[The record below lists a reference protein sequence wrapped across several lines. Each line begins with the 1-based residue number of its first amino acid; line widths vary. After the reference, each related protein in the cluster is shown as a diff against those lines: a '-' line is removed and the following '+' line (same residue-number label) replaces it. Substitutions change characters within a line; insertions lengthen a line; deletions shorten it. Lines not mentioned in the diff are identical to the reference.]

1 MRLSS
6 EGISERPELSAVQMA
21 EFCQSGRPPSRQ
33 NHGLPQSCPMLDSSK
48 LRFEAFARRCVR
60 MTLHMNCR
68 TVSFVATRGVSH
80 MRRLVLRQPV
90 SNKVE

>member
-1 MRLSS
+1 
-6 EGISERPELSAVQMA
+6 
-21 EFCQSGRPPSRQ
+21 
-33 NHGLPQSCPMLDSSK
+33 MLDSSK